1 MTDPVQTVLEALER
15 AGSRGQMTKT
25 GERWQYQCPAHDDR
39 KPSLS
44 IGVGEGGKVLLRCH
58 AGCQT
63 EAICHALGLSLSDL
77 MPSADDVGGGGPKH
91 KGNGKATRKAIGQV
105 FLTAKSALDSLRQK
119 FGRETGRWTYY
130 DESGCPVALVCR
142 WDTQDGKEI
151 RPISRYP
158 GGWRIAAMPE
168 PRCLY
173 NLPQICAASSDTVI
187 WVAEGEKCADALNA
201 LGLVATTSAGGANAA
216 SHTDWTPLAG
226 RRVVVLSDND
236 EPGRRYAEDVARLAY
251 QAGAREI
258 RILDLARLFPGLP
271 EGFDVADLLQDPT
284 TVGLAEG
291 TPADELRKL
300 LERWASEAPTVGA
313 EPWPEILA
321 FDAMELPD
329 FPTHVLPDA
338 LRNWVEAESRATQT
352 PADLAGLLAL
362 AVCSACIA
370 RRVEVEPRPGWRE
383 PVNLFVAVLLEPGNR
398 KSAVFTDATEPLRK
412 LEAELIE
419 RARPEVARQ
428 QSARRRDEAR
438 LRKLEKLAAEKNDD
452 NARWEADELSVKLA
466 ETPEPTLPRL
476 IVDDVTVEK
485 LGMMLAE
492 QNGRIAS
499 MSPEGGVFDLM
510 AGLYSKNGIPQ
521 FDTYVKGHSGDR
533 LITDRVTRKSVCVE
547 RPALTCAYA
556 MQPAVIE
563 ELVPKAMFRGRGLLA
578 RFLYAAPRSW
588 VGKRRIAPPPVPDAI
603 REAYHQVVYKLAK
616 SVEHI
621 TDEPIVLRLTDDAE
635 KRLRQWEE
643 EIEAML
649 DNNGEMESIKDWG
662 GKLAGATVR
671 IAGVLHCVENGPIG
685 HITRQTMEAV
695 IAIGRYLIPHAETV
709 LNIMAAREDVA
720 EDDARYV
727 LRWIERHGKREFT
740 KSEAQQH
747 CKRRFPRANDIDVA
761 LAELTRR
768 GYIRPKPTDSRSP
781 GRPPSPVFE
790 VNPLVFTT
798 PPMSGELESENP
810 EKRSKYSKNS
820 PEADEQRNLQNIQ
833 GAFEDV
839 ENCARPA
846 VGGNHAGAT
855 GVPTDGTDDDGDWL
869 EITL

>member
-1 MTDPVQTVLEALER
+1 MSLQQILTALQN
-15 AGSRGQMTKT
+15 RGCRPTESGGGWT
-25 GERWQYQCPAHDDR
+25 ARCPAHDDR

-44 IGVGEGGKVLLRCH
+44 ISEGHDGRVLVYCH
-58 AGCQT
+58 AGCSV
-63 EAICHALGLSLSDL
+63 ERVCAVLGLKEADL
-77 MPSADDVGGGGPKH
+77 MPDGPSITTKPIRKHAMSRRDNSKAGKRDEGFDTANDALKALRKKLGKETQRWRYDDTNGEPVG
-91 KGNGKATRKAIGQV
+91 
-105 FLTAKSALDSLRQK
+105 
-119 FGRETGRWTYY
+119 
-130 DESGCPVALVCR
+130 LVVR
-142 WDTQDGKEI
+142 WDKPDGTKDI
-151 RPISRYP
+151 RPISRFP
-158 GGWRIAAMPE
+158 DGWRIAAMPE

-226 RRVVVLSDND
+226 RRVVVLPDND
-236 EPGRRYAEDVARLAY
+236 EPGRRYADEVAQLCLA
-251 QAGAREI
+251 AGAQ
-258 RILDLARLFPGLP
+258 DVRLFDITKYWPDCP
-271 EGFDVADLLQDPT
+271 EGGDIADILEATEGVPWSDT
-284 TVGLAEG
+284 AERSDIARRLHETAETIAPW
-291 TPADELRKL
+291 TPK
-300 LERWASEAPTVGA
+300 T
-313 EPWPEILA
+313 EPWPEITP
-321 FDAMELPD
+321 FDVQVLPE
-329 FPTHVLPDA
+329 FPTHVLPDV
-338 LRNWVEAESRATQT
+338 LRDWVKSESRATQT
-352 PADLAGLLAL
+352 PPDLPGLLAL
-362 AVCSACIA
+362 AVCSAIIA
-370 RRVEVEPRPGWRE
+370 RRVVVEPRPGWRE

-563 ELVPKAMFRGRGLLA
+563 GLVPKAMFRGRGLLA

-603 REAYHQVVYKLAK
+603 REAYHQVVYELAK

-685 HITRQTMEAV
+685 RITWQTMEAV

-761 LAELTRR
+761 LAELTQR
-768 GYIRPKPTDSRSP
+768 GYIRPKEVKLSGP
-781 GRPPSPVFE
+781 GRPPSPVYE
-790 VNPLVFTT
+790 VNPAVFA
-798 PPMSGELESENP
+798 NP
-810 EKRSKYSKNS
+810 EKRSKYS
-820 PEADEQRNLQNIQ
+820 ENLSS
-833 GAFEDV
+833 EPDTL
-839 ENCARPA
+839 PK
-846 VGGNHAGAT
+846 AGCH
-855 GVPTDGTDDDGDWL
+855 VPTTDFADDNTSDWI
-869 EITL
+869 EI